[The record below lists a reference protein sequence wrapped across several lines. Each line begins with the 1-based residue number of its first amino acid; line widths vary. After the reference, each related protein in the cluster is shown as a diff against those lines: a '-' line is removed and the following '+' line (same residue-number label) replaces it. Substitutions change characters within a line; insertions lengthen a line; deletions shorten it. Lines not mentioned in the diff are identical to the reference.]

1 MIAVKVDKIS
11 FHPPSRSYAVILKE
25 ISGIRKLPVIVGA
38 YEAQSIALAL
48 EYMETPRPLTH
59 DLIGSII
66 RQIEG
71 KLVAVKITEL
81 IDGVFYS
88 RMELRGKLIGKRSI
102 DARPSDAIAVALRMN
117 TPILVADQVMDEA
130 SVVEEIPKETP
141 VEALRKE
148 PTREKL
154 ESQLQAAIEAEEYEK
169 AAILRDKIKELKEL
183 KS

>member
-38 YEAQSIALAL
+38 YEAQSIAMAL

-66 RQIEG
+66 RDIQG

-81 IDGVFYS
+81 IDGVFYA
-88 RMELRGKLIGKRSI
+88 RMELKVHALGKRSI

-117 TPILVADQVMDEA
+117 TPILVAEEVMEEA
-130 SVVEEIPKETP
+130 GIIEEIKREPE
-141 VEALRKE
+141 VESLHQE
-148 PTREKL
+148 PSREKL
-154 ESQLQAAIEAEEYEK
+154 ESLLQAAIEAEEYEK
-169 AAILRDKIKELKEL
+169 AAMLRDKIRELY
-183 KS
+183 SS